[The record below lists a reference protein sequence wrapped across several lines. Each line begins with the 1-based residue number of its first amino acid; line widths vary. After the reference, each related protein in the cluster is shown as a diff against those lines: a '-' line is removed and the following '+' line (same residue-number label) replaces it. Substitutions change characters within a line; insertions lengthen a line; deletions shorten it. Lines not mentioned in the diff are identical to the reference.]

1 MSDEAVKRRLR
12 RAIQAAALL
21 LERSGYTVSISRH
34 PIYDLTADRYK
45 KDIRKIK
52 VCLDKMSA
60 SEIRKIEQSNGDAI
74 YSREIW
80 VYRAS
85 RGKSAFDIK
94 II

>member
-1 MSDEAVKRRLR
+1 MSDEAVKRRRR

-21 LERSGYTVSISRH
+21 LERSGYNVLKLQH
-34 PIYDLTADRYK
+34 PIYDLTADRF

-52 VCLDKMSA
+52 VCLDKASA
-60 SEIRKIEQSNGDAI
+60 SEIKKIEQSNGDAV

-80 VYRAS
+80 IYKTS
-85 RGKSAFDIK
+85 PGKGAFSIK